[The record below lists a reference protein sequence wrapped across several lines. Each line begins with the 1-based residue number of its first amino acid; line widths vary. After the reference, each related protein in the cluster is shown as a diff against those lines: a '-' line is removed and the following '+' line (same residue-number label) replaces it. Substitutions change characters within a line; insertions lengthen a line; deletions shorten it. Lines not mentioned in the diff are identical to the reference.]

1 MHGDYPLDFS
11 EQKKINLRFQL
22 KYFELD
28 VHNDS
33 KLQNLSSIAKL
44 CQGLVETEKSNTYHL
59 IDRLICHVLTL
70 LVFTMTT
77 KRTFSTMKVVK
88 TKLRNKMENE
98 FLTNSL
104 VVYIESE
111 IVESFNLDSILEDFV
126 SRRGRKLNF

>member
-1 MHGDYPLDFS
+1 
-11 EQKKINLRFQL
+11 LRFQL
-22 KYFELD
+22 KYFDLD

-111 IVESFNLDSILEDFV
+111 IVESFNLDT
-126 SRRGRKLNF
+126 

>member
-77 KRTFSTMKVVK
+77 KQTFSTMKVVK